1 MILLLVHETRN
12 QPWEELDAC
21 FSVHCGI
28 RARHSLKEVQFFNLR
43 YVMCNKAILKPKL
56 DSLVPTRMIQLLKEP
71 QPIPFYIDS
80 EGSHE
85 LMPVTHA
92 RRYSVQ

>member
-1 MILLLVHETRN
+1 MLLCALWD
-12 QPWEELDAC
+12 PC
-21 FSVHCGI
+21 
-28 RARHSLKEVQFFNLR
+28 SLKEVQYFNLR
-43 YVMCNKAILKPKL
+43 YVMRYKAVLKPKL